1 PDPLG
6 IAVPAGIEMIELAHH
21 RQDVVQLH
29 RALDLRVAGEDLL
42 DERRAGAGEPH
53 DEDRRRIGIAG
64 RCPGGEEL
72 RVAAGRD
79 APGFGLEGRDREG
92 RGALAQLIAGG
103 VVVEGL
109 GVLLP
114 LLQGAADG
122 EVQLRLVGGGR
133 RRCQQAAHRRELGVA
148 EGVILE
154 VREAPIGFRVLWVQ
168 PQAFPVGR
176 LALRAP
182 PECLVDVSDG
192 EPESGLRG
200 AEAGSLLIRRQRL
213 LLAQQADENRAQC
226 RPVLRVLR
234 LELQQLAEDRFRLGQ
249 ALGRQQRVAPR
260 AAHERVVSAARARV
274 RQQALGVA
282 RVAGADGDSGETGE
296 RGEMTRI
303 AFQDFAEHAL
313 GGAIVAARERRRR
326 FLDALPMGIEPT
338 RALEGEARIG
348 ELAQLDQDVAVG
360 EPCGLERRLALQHAA
375 QLRARRLQASILPV
389 GAREIDTG
397 MREIGCGG
405 DGALEDFQGGS
416 QLRLRQQRHTEQMQ
430 AVDLPGVGML
440 DLPQPA
446 FRGREASEPHVLERP
461 PVGGPKLRLGLLRH
475 AIIVVALL
483 AACHGLTVCT
493 ARAGTVNPLAFAAAF
508 RCTADPRAAS
518 TVPGWS
524 IVSGSPALRCG
535 GELPARWPSG
545 AAPRVVIANGP
556 YGASVLERSIALQR
570 TASRQ
575 RRFTLSASFAA
586 FGGRSA
592 RAVLTGTFLG
602 ASGRRLGTLVV
613 LRGPRAAG
621 RKLPVRFAAR
631 SVTGK
636 VPDGAAR
643 MELRLDLGG
652 RTAVTRSYIAAMRLE
667 TVPGMAFP
675 PPAPPPARVPRF
687 DHVVLIMMENTDFG
701 QVIGDTRDAPYMNSL
716 AARGTLLANY
726 QAVYHPSDENYLA
739 IAGGDTFVRGGVYF
753 PNLRVAAPNLGDLL
767 EGAGRSW

>member
-1 PDPLG
+1 
-6 IAVPAGIEMIELAHH
+6 
-21 RQDVVQLH
+21 
-29 RALDLRVAGEDLL
+29 
-42 DERRAGAGEPH
+42 
-53 DEDRRRIGIAG
+53 
-64 RCPGGEEL
+64 
-72 RVAAGRD
+72 
-79 APGFGLEGRDREG
+79 
-92 RGALAQLIAGG
+92 
-103 VVVEGL
+103 
-109 GVLLP
+109 
-114 LLQGAADG
+114 
-122 EVQLRLVGGGR
+122 
-133 RRCQQAAHRRELGVA
+133 
-148 EGVILE
+148 
-154 VREAPIGFRVLWVQ
+154 
-168 PQAFPVGR
+168 
-176 LALRAP
+176 
-182 PECLVDVSDG
+182 
-192 EPESGLRG
+192 
-200 AEAGSLLIRRQRL
+200 
-213 LLAQQADENRAQC
+213 
-226 RPVLRVLR
+226 
-234 LELQQLAEDRFRLGQ
+234 
-249 ALGRQQRVAPR
+249 
-260 AAHERVVSAARARV
+260 
-274 RQQALGVA
+274 
-282 RVAGADGDSGETGE
+282 
-296 RGEMTRI
+296 
-303 AFQDFAEHAL
+303 
-313 GGAIVAARERRRR
+313 
-326 FLDALPMGIEPT
+326 
-338 RALEGEARIG
+338 
-348 ELAQLDQDVAVG
+348 
-360 EPCGLERRLALQHAA
+360 
-375 QLRARRLQASILPV
+375 
-389 GAREIDTG
+389 
-397 MREIGCGG
+397 
-405 DGALEDFQGGS
+405 
-416 QLRLRQQRHTEQMQ
+416 
-430 AVDLPGVGML
+430 
-440 DLPQPA
+440 
-446 FRGREASEPHVLERP
+446 
-461 PVGGPKLRLGLLRH
+461 
-475 AIIVVALL
+475 
-483 AACHGLTVCT
+483 
-493 ARAGTVNPLAFAAAF
+493 VNPLAFAAAF

-586 FGGRSA
+586 FGATSA

-602 ASGRRLGTLVV
+602 ASGRRLGTPVV

-767 EGAGRSW
+767 EGAGRSWKSYLEGMGTPCNVTSRYDGNYEPDDAPFILFGDIRGNRARCAAHLVDASEWPKDLDGVATTPAFAWLAADDYDDGEIPGNGSPRSLRVQDAWLRRMLAPLFASTAWRQEKCLLILTWDESSTTANNHIATIVVGSQGTVRSGYVSRRRYDHYSTARTIEAALGLPSMTSNDAYAPAFDDAFTQ